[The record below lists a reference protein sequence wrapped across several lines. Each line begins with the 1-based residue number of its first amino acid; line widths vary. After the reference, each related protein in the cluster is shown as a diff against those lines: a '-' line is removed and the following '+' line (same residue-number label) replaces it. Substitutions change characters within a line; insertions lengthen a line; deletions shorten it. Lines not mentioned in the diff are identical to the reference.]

1 MSSQTGFIG
10 SKQDVN
16 KAPLVNRHP
25 LSGAEQHVCI
35 ILLSIIFLNVYD
47 KAILNVKGT
56 LKKIFNLMK
65 SSLFCFMKCLT
76 FSTF

>member
-35 ILLSIIFLNVYD
+35 ILFINYFPECI
-47 KAILNVKGT
+47 
-56 LKKIFNLMK
+56 
-65 SSLFCFMKCLT
+65 
-76 FSTF
+76 